1 MTSHLRHRID
11 DDLRTLSDEL
21 LAMGAVARRMIHD
34 ALDALVR
41 RDSDLARAVIAHDKE
56 VDRLDTELDSKAVEM
71 ILRHQPMGSDLR
83 YLIGVIEMVT
93 DLERIGDE
101 AKNIA
106 ERVVILNEEAPLKP
120 YIDLPSMAATVER
133 MVGEALDCLVRRDA
147 EGALAVIREDDQVDA
162 LQDQVQREVLTYMLD
177 DRGAITR
184 GLHLTFLA
192 AHLERIGDHATNI
205 AETTYFL
212 TNGQNIRHTDGLRG
226 TRPSP

>member
-1 MTSHLRHRID
+1 MADHLRHRLD

-21 LAMGAVARRMIHD
+21 LAMGAVARAMIHD

-41 RDSDLARAVIAHDKE
+41 RDSELARAVIERDHE
-56 VDRLDTELDSKAVEM
+56 VDRLDTELDGRAVEM

-83 YLIGVIEMVT
+83 YLIGVIEIVT

-106 ERVVILNEEAPLKP
+106 ERVIVLNEEPPLKP
-120 YIDLPSMAATVER
+120 YIDLPTMAATVER
-133 MVGEALDCLVRRDA
+133 MVGEALDCLVRRDPD
-147 EGALAVIREDDQVDA
+147 GALAVIYEDDVVDA
-162 LQDQVQREVLTYMLD
+162 LQDQVQRELLTYMLD

-192 AHLERIGDHATNI
+192 AHLERIGDHATNL

-212 TNGQNIRHTDGLRG
+212 VKGQNIRHTDGMRG
-226 TRPSP
+226 KGGG

>member
-1 MTSHLRHRID
+1 MADHLRHRLD

-21 LAMGAVARRMIHD
+21 LAMGAGAMIHD

-41 RDSDLARAVIAHDKE
+41 RDSELARAVIERDHE
-56 VDRLDTELDSKAVEM
+56 VDRLDTELDGRAVEM

-106 ERVVILNEEAPLKP
+106 ERVIVLNEEPPLKP
-120 YIDLPSMAATVER
+120 YIDLPTMAATVER
-133 MVGEALDCLVRRDA
+133 MVGEALDCLVRRDPD
-147 EGALAVIREDDQVDA
+147 GALAVIYEDDVVDA
-162 LQDQVQREVLTYMLD
+162 LQDQVQRELLTYMLD

-192 AHLERIGDHATNI
+192 AHLERIGDHATNL

-212 TNGQNIRHTDGLRG
+212 VKGQNIRHTDGMRG
-226 TRPSP
+226 KGGG